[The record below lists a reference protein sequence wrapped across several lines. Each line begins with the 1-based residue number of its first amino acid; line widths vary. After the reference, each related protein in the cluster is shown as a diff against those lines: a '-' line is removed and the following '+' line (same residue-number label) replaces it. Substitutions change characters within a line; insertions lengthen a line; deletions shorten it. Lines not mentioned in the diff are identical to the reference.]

1 MATNVIMPQLGES
14 VVEGTIGRWLVQAG
28 DTVEQ
33 YAPLLEVSTDKVDTE
48 VPAPA
53 AGVVLKLYHA
63 EGETLHAGT
72 VLAVIGQPGEAV
84 PDAPAR
90 VDLHAVAEHADT
102 AEPALARP
110 TAASAPAAARDLGRI
125 SPVVARMAREHA
137 IDLQQ
142 VTGSGREGRITK
154 QDVLAYVE
162 QRDGAATPTP
172 AAEEELPPW
181 ERPGTGDLFK
191 PTDDLPLATSAPAPA
206 PTLPAPTLPAPP
218 APARPTAAPI
228 TPVAPAGGDE
238 QLVPHTR
245 LRKLIAEHMLAS
257 RRTSP
262 HVTTVFEADMSTV
275 AAHRKAHKAEFAAK
289 GVALTFTPYFI
300 QAMLAALK
308 AVPQANAV
316 YREDGLLL
324 KRRYHIGMAT
334 AIDDGLVVPV
344 IRDADELS
352 LLGLARAV
360 NDLAQRA
367 RAGQLKPDEI
377 QGSTFTITNHG
388 VSGSLF
394 AMPIINQPN
403 VGILGVGAIQKR
415 PVVISRGH
423 PVEPSGEDYL
433 AIRPMVYL
441 SFTFDHRVLD
451 GASGDAFASK
461 VKQVLE
467 GWR

>member
-14 VVEGTIGRWLVQAG
+14 VVEGTISRWLVQVG

-33 YAPLLEVSTDKVDTE
+33 YTPIMEVSTDKVDTE
-48 VPAPA
+48 VPAPV
-53 AGVVLKLYHA
+53 AGVMLRLYHP
-63 EGETLHAGT
+63 EGATVQAGT
-72 VLAVIGQPGEAV
+72 VIAAIGQAGEAV
-84 PDAPAR
+84 ADAPKP
-90 VDLHAVAEHADT
+90 VDLHAVAGELP
-102 AEPALARP
+102 AEMPAEDKPA
-110 TAASAPAAARDLGRI
+110 APAQPERRDLGRI
-125 SPVVARMAREHA
+125 SPVVARIAQEHDV
-137 IDLQQ
+137 DLYK
-142 VTGSGREGRITK
+142 VAGTGRDGRITK

-162 QRDGAATPTP
+162 TRERGGVGASISASSD
-172 AAEEELPPW
+172 EDLPPW
-181 ERPGTGDLFK
+181 ERPGSGDLFK
-191 PTDDLPLATSAPAPA
+191 PTDDLPLSTGAATPAPAPA
-206 PTLPAPTLPAPP
+206 TPS
-218 APARPTAAPI
+218 RPTAAP
-228 TPVAPAGGDE
+228 TAPGTDE
-238 QLVPHTR
+238 QLIPHTR

-262 HVTTVFEADMSTV
+262 HVSTVMEADMSAV
-275 AAHRKAHKAEFAAK
+275 VAHRAAHKAEFAAK

-300 QAMLAALK
+300 QAIVAALK

-352 LLGLARAV
+352 LQGLARAV

-388 VSGSLF
+388 TSGSLF

-451 GASGDAFASK
+451 GASGDAFVGTVKRVLDGWGK
-461 VKQVLE
+461 V
-467 GWR
+467 

>member
-14 VVEGTIGRWLVQAG
+14 VVEGTIGRWLVQPG
-28 DTVEQ
+28 DTVAE

-63 EGETLHAGT
+63 EGETLRAGT
-72 VLAVIGQPGEAV
+72 VLAVIGQPGEAA
-84 PDAPAR
+84 PDQPAM
-90 VDLHAVAEHADT
+90 VDLHAVAGHAPA
-102 AEPALARP
+102 AEPAGRP
-110 TAASAPAAARDLGRI
+110 APAAPPLPEARDLGRI

-137 IDLQQ
+137 VDLQQ

-154 QDVLAYVE
+154 QDVLAYLE
-162 QRDGAATPTP
+162 TRGQGAP
-172 AAEEELPPW
+172 AAPQAEEELPPW

-206 PTLPAPTLPAPP
+206 APAPT
-218 APARPTAAPI
+218 APARSAARSA
-228 TPVAPAGGDE
+228 APAGGDE

-262 HVTTVFEADMSTV
+262 HVTTVMEADMSAV
-275 AAHRKAHKAEFAAK
+275 VAHRAAHKAEFAAK
-289 GVALTFTPYFI
+289 GIALTFTPYFI
-300 QAMLAALK
+300 QAIVAALK

-316 YREDGLLL
+316 YRDDGLLL

-352 LLGLARAV
+352 LLGLARQV

-377 QGSTFTITNHG
+377 QGSTFTLTNHG
-388 VSGSLF
+388 TSGSLF

-433 AIRPMVYL
+433 AVRPMVYL

-451 GASGDAFASK
+451 GASGDAFVGT
-461 VKQVLE
+461 VKRVLE
-467 GWR
+467 GWERV

>member
-14 VVEGTIGRWLVQAG
+14 VVEGTISRWLVQVG
-28 DTVEQ
+28 DRVEQ
-33 YAPLLEVSTDKVDTE
+33 YTPIMEVSTDKVDTE
-48 VPAPA
+48 VPAPL
-53 AGVVLKLYHA
+53 AGVVLKLYHP
-63 EGETLHAGT
+63 EGATLQAGT
-72 VLAVIGQPGEAV
+72 VIAAIGQPGEAV
-84 PDAPAR
+84 ADQPAR
-90 VDLHAVAEHADT
+90 VDLHAASEAAPV
-102 AEPALARP
+102 EPE
-110 TAASAPAAARDLGRI
+110 AAAEAAAPGQPVGRDLGRI
-125 SPVVARMAREHA
+125 SPVVARIAQEHDV
-137 IDLQQ
+137 DLTK
-142 VTGSGREGRITK
+142 VAGTGRGGRITK

-162 QRDGAATPTP
+162 ARGRGGVSAPVP
-172 AAEEELPPW
+172 APSEEDLPPW
-181 ERPGTGDLFK
+181 ERPGSGDLFK
-191 PTDDLPLATSAPAPA
+191 PTDDLPLASSADASAPAPA
-206 PTLPAPTLPAPP
+206 APSRPA
-218 APARPTAAPI
+218 
-228 TPVAPAGGDE
+228 VAPAAPGTDE
-238 QLVPHTR
+238 QFVPHTR
-245 LRKLIAEHMLAS
+245 LRKLIADHMVAS

-262 HVTTVFEADMSTV
+262 HVTTVIEADMSAV
-275 AAHRKAHKAEFAAK
+275 VAHRAAHKGEFAAK

-300 QAMLAALK
+300 QAIVAALK

-352 LLGLARAV
+352 LQGLARAV

-377 QGSTFTITNHG
+377 QGSTFTLTNHG

-451 GASGDAFASK
+451 GASGDAFVVT
-461 VKQVLE
+461 VKGVLE
-467 GWR
+467 GWGGSESRI

>member
-14 VVEGTIGRWLVQAG
+14 VVEGTISRWLVQVG

-33 YAPLLEVSTDKVDTE
+33 YTPIMEVSTDKVDTE
-48 VPAPA
+48 VPAPL
-53 AGVVLKLYHA
+53 AGVVLKLYHP
-63 EGETLHAGT
+63 EGATLQAGT
-72 VLAVIGQPGEAV
+72 VIAAIGQPGEAV
-84 PDAPAR
+84 ADQPAR
-90 VDLHAVAEHADT
+90 VDLHAAIEATPVEPEAAAE
-102 AEPALARP
+102 
-110 TAASAPAAARDLGRI
+110 TAAPVQPVGRDLGRI
-125 SPVVARMAREHA
+125 SPVVARIAQEHDV
-137 IDLQQ
+137 DLTK
-142 VTGSGREGRITK
+142 VAGTGRDGRITK
-154 QDVLAYVE
+154 QDVLAFVE
-162 QRDGAATPTP
+162 ARERSVVGAPVSAPSD
-172 AAEEELPPW
+172 EDLPPW
-181 ERPGTGDLFK
+181 ERPGSGDLFK
-191 PTDDLPLATSAPAPA
+191 PTDDLPLSTGAATPTPAPA
-206 PTLPAPTLPAPP
+206 VLPQPT
-218 APARPTAAPI
+218 
-228 TPVAPAGGDE
+228 VAPAAAGADE

-262 HVTTVFEADMSTV
+262 HVSTVIEADMSAV
-275 AAHRKAHKAEFAAK
+275 VAHRSAHKAEAAAK
-289 GVALTFTPYFI
+289 GVALTFTPYFV
-300 QAMLAALK
+300 QAVVAALK

-316 YREDGLLL
+316 YRADGLLL

-352 LLGLARAV
+352 LLGLARVV
-360 NDLAQRA
+360 NDLALRA

-388 VSGSLF
+388 TSGSLF

-423 PVEPSGEDYL
+423 PVEPSAEDYL

-451 GASGDAFASK
+451 GAAGDAFVGT
-461 VKQVLE
+461 VKRVLE
-467 GWR
+467 GWGKV

>member
-14 VVEGTIGRWLVQAG
+14 VVEGTISRWLVQVG

-33 YAPLLEVSTDKVDTE
+33 YRPIMEVSTDKVDTE
-48 VPAPA
+48 VPAPV
-53 AGVVLKLYHA
+53 AGVVLKLYHP
-63 EGETLHAGT
+63 EGATVHAGT
-72 VLAVIGQPGEAV
+72 VIAAIGQAGEAV
-84 PDAPAR
+84 ADAPAR
-90 VDLHAVAEHADT
+90 VDLHAVAGE
-102 AEPALARP
+102 
-110 TAASAPAAARDLGRI
+110 APAVPAIAAEAPAQVKPGARDLGRI
-125 SPVVARMAREHA
+125 SPVVARIAQEHHV
-137 IDLQQ
+137 DLQQ
-142 VTGSGREGRITK
+142 VAGSGRDGRITK

-162 QRDGAATPTP
+162 ARERGAVAAP
-172 AAEEELPPW
+172 APAPADDDLPPW
-181 ERPGTGDLFK
+181 ERPGSGDLFK
-191 PTDDLPLATSAPAPA
+191 PTDDLPLSSSAAAPAPA
-206 PTLPAPTLPAPP
+206 PAASAAPLRPVA
-218 APARPTAAPI
+218 APA
-228 TPVAPAGGDE
+228 APATDE
-238 QLVPHTR
+238 QLVPHSR

-262 HVTTVFEADMSTV
+262 HVTTVVEADMSAAV
-275 AAHRKAHKAEFAAK
+275 AHRMAHKAEFAAK
-289 GVALTFTPYFI
+289 GVALTFTPYFV
-300 QAMLAALK
+300 QAVVAALK

-352 LLGLARAV
+352 LLGLARTV

-451 GASGDAFASK
+451 GASGDVFVGT
-461 VKQVLE
+461 VKRMLE
-467 GWR
+467 GWQ

>member
-14 VVEGTIGRWLVQAG
+14 VVEGTISRWLVQVG

-33 YAPLLEVSTDKVDTE
+33 YRPIMEVSTDKVDTE
-48 VPAPA
+48 VPAPV
-53 AGVVLKLYHA
+53 AGVVLKLYHP
-63 EGETLHAGT
+63 EGATVHAGT
-72 VLAVIGQPGEAV
+72 VIAAIGQAGEAV
-84 PDAPAR
+84 ADAPAR
-90 VDLHAVAEHADT
+90 VDLHAVAGE
-102 AEPALARP
+102 
-110 TAASAPAAARDLGRI
+110 APAVPAIAAEAPAQVKPGARDLGRI
-125 SPVVARMAREHA
+125 SPVVARIAQEHHV
-137 IDLQQ
+137 DLQQ
-142 VTGSGREGRITK
+142 VAGSGRDGRITK

-162 QRDGAATPTP
+162 ARERGAVAAP
-172 AAEEELPPW
+172 APAPADDDLPPW
-181 ERPGTGDLFK
+181 ERPGSGDLFK
-191 PTDDLPLATSAPAPA
+191 PTDDLPLSSSAAAPAPA
-206 PTLPAPTLPAPP
+206 PAASAAPLRPVA
-218 APARPTAAPI
+218 APA
-228 TPVAPAGGDE
+228 APATDE
-238 QLVPHTR
+238 QLVPHSR

-262 HVTTVFEADMSTV
+262 HVTTVVEADMSAAV
-275 AAHRKAHKAEFAAK
+275 AHRMAHKAEFAAK
-289 GVALTFTPYFI
+289 GVALTFTPYFV
-300 QAMLAALK
+300 QAVVAALK

-352 LLGLARAV
+352 LLGLARTV

-451 GASGDAFASK
+451 GASGDAFVGT
-461 VKQVLE
+461 VKRMLE
-467 GWR
+467 GWQ

>member
-14 VVEGTIGRWLVQAG
+14 VVEGTISRWLVQPG

-33 YAPLLEVSTDKVDTE
+33 YAPIMEVSTDKVDTE
-48 VPAPA
+48 VPAPV
-53 AGVVLKLYHA
+53 AGMVLKLYHP
-63 EGETLHAGT
+63 EGATVQAGT
-72 VLAVIGQPGEAV
+72 VIAAIGQAGEAV
-84 PDAPAR
+84 ADQPAR
-90 VDLHAVAEHADT
+90 VDLHAAGEAAPAEPVAE
-102 AEPALARP
+102 AEPA
-110 TAASAPAAARDLGRI
+110 APARSAGRDLGRI
-125 SPVVARMAREHA
+125 SPVVARIAQEHDV
-137 IDLQQ
+137 DLQQ

-154 QDVLAYVE
+154 QDVLAYIE
-162 QRDGAATPTP
+162 ARDHGAVGTPV
-172 AAEEELPPW
+172 AASSAASVADEDLPPW
-181 ERPGTGDLFK
+181 ERPGSGDLFK
-191 PTDDLPLATSAPAPA
+191 PTDDLPLSTGAAAPA
-206 PTLPAPTLPAPP
+206 PTPAPP
-218 APARPTAAPI
+218 SRA
-228 TPVAPAGGDE
+228 PVAPAALGADE
-238 QLVPHTR
+238 QLLPHTR

-262 HVTTVFEADMSTV
+262 HVTTVMEADMSAV
-275 AAHRKAHKAEFAAK
+275 VAHRAAHKAEFAAK
-289 GVALTFTPYFI
+289 GVALTFTPYFV
-300 QAMLAALK
+300 QAVVAALK

-352 LLGLARAV
+352 LLGLARTV

-388 VSGSLF
+388 TSGSLF

-451 GASGDAFASK
+451 GAAGDAFVGT
-461 VKQVLE
+461 VKRVLE
-467 GWR
+467 GWGKV

>member
-14 VVEGTIGRWLVQAG
+14 VVEGTISRWLVQVG

-33 YAPLLEVSTDKVDTE
+33 YSPIMEVSTDKVDTE
-48 VPAPA
+48 VPAPL
-53 AGVVLKLYHA
+53 AGVVLKLYHP
-63 EGETLHAGT
+63 EGATLQAGT
-72 VLAVIGQPGEAV
+72 VIAAIGQPGEAV
-84 PDAPAR
+84 ADQPAR
-90 VDLHAVAEHADT
+90 VDLHAAGEAAP
-102 AEPALARP
+102 AEPE
-110 TAASAPAAARDLGRI
+110 AATGTDAPVQPAGRDLGRI
-125 SPVVARMAREHA
+125 SPVVARIAQEHNV
-137 IDLQQ
+137 DLSQ
-142 VTGSGREGRITK
+142 VAGSGREGRITK

-162 QRDGAATPTP
+162 ARSQGQAAAPATAPT
-172 AAEEELPPW
+172 EEELPPW
-181 ERPGTGDLFK
+181 ERPGSGDLFK
-191 PTDDLPLATSAPAPA
+191 PTDDLPLSTGAAAPAAA
-206 PTLPAPTLPAPP
+206 P
-218 APARPTAAPI
+218 AAPI
-228 TPVAPAGGDE
+228 RPAVAPAATGAEE
-238 QLVPHTR
+238 QMVPHTR

-262 HVTTVFEADMSTV
+262 HVTTVMEADMSTV
-275 AAHRKAHKAEFAAK
+275 VAHRSAHKAEFAAK
-289 GVALTFTPYFI
+289 GVALTFTPYFV
-300 QAMLAALK
+300 QAVVAALK
-308 AVPQANAV
+308 AVPRANAI

-352 LLGLARAV
+352 LLGLARTV

-388 VSGSLF
+388 TSGSLF

-451 GASGDAFASK
+451 GAAGDAFVGT
-461 VKQVLE
+461 VKRVLE
-467 GWR
+467 GWGRSESRI

>member
-14 VVEGTIGRWLVQAG
+14 VVEGTISRWLVQPG

-33 YAPLLEVSTDKVDTE
+33 YAPLMEVSTDKVDTE
-48 VPAPA
+48 VPAPV
-53 AGVVLKLYHA
+53 AGVVLKLYHP
-63 EGETLHAGT
+63 EGATLQAGT
-72 VLAVIGQPGEAV
+72 VIAAIGQAGEAV
-84 PDAPAR
+84 ADQPVR
-90 VDLHAVAEHADT
+90 VDLHAAGEAAP
-102 AEPALARP
+102 AEPV
-110 TAASAPAAARDLGRI
+110 AAAEAAAPAGSARLHLGRI
-125 SPVVARMAREHA
+125 SPVVARIAQEHNV
-137 IDLQQ
+137 DLSQ
-142 VTGSGREGRITK
+142 VAGSGREGRITK

-162 QRDGAATPTP
+162 ARERGAVGASVSAPSD
-172 AAEEELPPW
+172 EDLPPW
-181 ERPGTGDLFK
+181 ERPGSGDLFK
-191 PTDDLPLATSAPAPA
+191 PTDDLPLSTGAAVPAPAPA
-206 PTLPAPTLPAPP
+206 APSRPA
-218 APARPTAAPI
+218 
-228 TPVAPAGGDE
+228 VAPAAAGADE
-238 QLVPHTR
+238 QLIPHTR

-262 HVTTVFEADMSTV
+262 HVSTVMEADMSAV
-275 AAHRKAHKAEFAAK
+275 VAHRSAHKAEFAAK
-289 GVALTFTPYFI
+289 GVALTFTPYFV
-300 QAMLAALK
+300 QAVVAALK
-308 AVPQANAV
+308 AVPRANAV

-324 KRRYHIGMAT
+324 KRRCHIGMAT

-344 IRDADELS
+344 IHDADELS

-388 VSGSLF
+388 TSGSLF

-403 VGILGVGAIQKR
+403 VGILGIGAIQKR

-451 GASGDAFASK
+451 GAAGDAFVGT
-461 VKQVLE
+461 VKRVLE
-467 GWR
+467 G

>member
-14 VVEGTIGRWLVQAG
+14 VVEGTIGRWLVQPG
-28 DTVEQ
+28 DTVAQ

-53 AGVVLKLYHA
+53 AGVVLRLYHA

-90 VDLHAVAEHADT
+90 VDLHAVAEQSSA
-102 AEPALARP
+102 AEPAGQATP
-110 TAASAPAAARDLGRI
+110 AAPAQPETRDLGRI
-125 SPVVARMAREHA
+125 SPVVARMAREHGV
-137 IDLQQ
+137 DLQR
-142 VTGSGREGRITK
+142 VPGTGRDGRITK
-154 QDVLAYVE
+154 QDVQAYLE
-162 QRDGAATPTP
+162 TRGQPAPAAAP
-172 AAEEELPPW
+172 AEEELPPW

-191 PTDDLPLATSAPAPA
+191 PTDDLPLATSAPAAPA
-206 PTLPAPTLPAPP
+206 PAAPARPAAAPP
-218 APARPTAAPI
+218 APT
-228 TPVAPAGGDE
+228 GGDE

-262 HVTTVFEADMSTV
+262 HVSTVMEADMSAV
-275 AAHRKAHKAEFAAK
+275 VAHRTAHKGEFAAK

-300 QAMLAALK
+300 QAIVAALK

-352 LLGLARAV
+352 LLGLARQV

-377 QGSTFTITNHG
+377 QGSTFTLTNHG
-388 VSGSLF
+388 TSGSLF

-403 VGILGVGAIQKR
+403 IGILGVGAIQKR

-451 GASGDAFASK
+451 GASGDAFVGT
-461 VKQVLE
+461 VKRVLE
-467 GWR
+467 EWGEV

>member
-14 VVEGTIGRWLVQAG
+14 VVEGTISRWLVQVG

-33 YAPLLEVSTDKVDTE
+33 YTPIMEVSTDKVDTE
-48 VPAPA
+48 VPAPV
-53 AGVVLKLYHA
+53 AGVVLKLYHP
-63 EGETLHAGT
+63 EGATLQAGT
-72 VLAVIGQPGEAV
+72 VIAAIGQVGEAV
-84 PDAPAR
+84 ADAPER
-90 VDLHAVAEHADT
+90 VDLHAVAEEASPEPP
-102 AEPALARP
+102 AE
-110 TAASAPAAARDLGRI
+110 AAPVAPGQREGRDLGRI
-125 SPVVARMAREHA
+125 SPVVARIAREHDV
-137 IDLQQ
+137 DLHR
-142 VTGSGREGRITK
+142 VTGTGRDGRITK

-162 QRDGAATPTP
+162 ARSQGPAPAP
-172 AAEEELPPW
+172 AAADEELPPW
-181 ERPGTGDLFK
+181 ERPGSGDLFK
-191 PTDDLPLATSAPAPA
+191 PTDDLPLTTS
-206 PTLPAPTLPAPP
+206 
-218 APARPTAAPI
+218 TAAP
-228 TPVAPAGGDE
+228 VQKAQARKAPPPAATGADE

-262 HVTTVFEADMSTV
+262 HVTTVMEADMSAV
-275 AAHRKAHKAEFAAK
+275 VAHRSAHKAEAAAK
-289 GVALTFTPYFI
+289 GVLLTFTSYFV
-300 QAMLAALK
+300 QAVVAALK

-324 KRRYHIGMAT
+324 KRRCHIGMAT

-344 IRDADELS
+344 IHDADNLS
-352 LLGLARAV
+352 LLGLARTV

-367 RAGQLKPDEI
+367 RAGQLKPDEV

-423 PVEPSGEDYL
+423 AVEPSGEDYL

-451 GASGDAFASK
+451 GASGDAFVGT
-461 VKQVLE
+461 VKRVLE
-467 GWR
+467 EWR

>member
-14 VVEGTIGRWLVQAG
+14 VVEGTISRWLVQVG

-33 YAPLLEVSTDKVDTE
+33 YRPIMEVSTDKVDTE
-48 VPAPA
+48 VPAPV
-53 AGVVLKLYHA
+53 AGVVLKLYHP
-63 EGETLHAGT
+63 EGATVHAGT
-72 VLAVIGQPGEAV
+72 VIAAIGQAGEAV
-84 PDAPAR
+84 ADAPAR
-90 VDLHAVAEHADT
+90 VDLHAVAGE
-102 AEPALARP
+102 
-110 TAASAPAAARDLGRI
+110 APAVPAIAAEAPAQVKPGARDLGRI
-125 SPVVARMAREHA
+125 SPVVARIAQEHHV
-137 IDLQQ
+137 DLQQ
-142 VTGSGREGRITK
+142 VAGSGRDGRITK

-162 QRDGAATPTP
+162 ARERGAVAAP
-172 AAEEELPPW
+172 APAPADDDLPPW
-181 ERPGTGDLFK
+181 ERPGSGDLFK
-191 PTDDLPLATSAPAPA
+191 PTDDLPLSSSAAAPAPA
-206 PTLPAPTLPAPP
+206 PAASAAPLRPVA
-218 APARPTAAPI
+218 APA
-228 TPVAPAGGDE
+228 APATDE
-238 QLVPHTR
+238 QLVPHSR

-262 HVTTVFEADMSTV
+262 HVTTVVEADMSAAV
-275 AAHRKAHKAEFAAK
+275 AHRMAHKAEFAAK
-289 GVALTFTPYFI
+289 GVALTFTPYFV
-300 QAMLAALK
+300 QAVVAALK

-352 LLGLARAV
+352 LLGLARTV

-451 GASGDAFASK
+451 GASGDAFVGT
-461 VKQVLE
+461 VKRVLE
-467 GWR
+467 GWT

>member
-1 MATNVIMPQLGES
+1 MTTNVIMPQLGES
-14 VVEGTIGRWLVQAG
+14 VVEGTIGRWLVQPG
-28 DTVEQ
+28 DAVAQ

-63 EGETLHAGT
+63 EGETLRAGT
-72 VLAVIGQPGEAV
+72 VLAVIGQAGEAA
-84 PDAPAR
+84 PDQPAM
-90 VDLHAVAEHADT
+90 VDLHAVPGHTSAV
-102 AEPALARP
+102 EPAAP
-110 TAASAPAAARDLGRI
+110 AGQPAPAALPQPEAHDLGRI

-137 IDLQQ
+137 VDLQQ
-142 VTGSGREGRITK
+142 VAGTGRDGRITK
-154 QDVLAYVE
+154 QDVQAYLE
-162 QRDGAATPTP
+162 TRGQAAP
-172 AAEEELPPW
+172 AAPQADDDLPPW

-191 PTDDLPLATSAPAPA
+191 PTDDLPLATSAPASAAPA
-206 PTLPAPTLPAPP
+206 SA
-218 APARPTAAPI
+218 APARPAARPA
-228 TPVAPAGGDE
+228 APAGADE
-238 QLVPHTR
+238 QLAPHTR

-262 HVTTVFEADMSTV
+262 HVTTVMEADMSAV
-275 AAHRKAHKAEFAAK
+275 VAHRAAHKAEFAAK
-289 GVALTFTPYFI
+289 GIALTFTPYFI
-300 QAMLAALK
+300 QAIVAALK

-316 YREDGLLL
+316 YRDDGLLL

-352 LLGLARAV
+352 LLGLARQV

-377 QGSTFTITNHG
+377 QGSTFTLTNHG
-388 VSGSLF
+388 TSGSLF

-451 GASGDAFASK
+451 GASGDAFVGT
-461 VKQVLE
+461 VKRVLE
-467 GWR
+467 EWQ

>member
-14 VVEGTIGRWLVQAG
+14 VVEGTIGRWLVQVG

-53 AGVVLKLYHA
+53 AGVVLRIYHA
-63 EGETLHAGT
+63 EGETLQAGA
-72 VLAVIGQPGEAV
+72 VLAAIGQAGEAV
-84 PDAPAR
+84 PDAPAP
-90 VDLHAVAEHADT
+90 VDLHAAAG
-102 AEPALARP
+102 EPAAQTSP
-110 TAASAPAAARDLGRI
+110 KPASPAPAQPERRELGRI
-125 SPVVARMAREHA
+125 SPVVARIAREHDV
-137 IDLQQ
+137 DLQQ
-142 VTGSGREGRITK
+142 VPGTGRDGRITK
-154 QDVLAYVE
+154 QDVLAYIEGRGQTASVTASGE
-162 QRDGAATPTP
+162 D
-172 AAEEELPPW
+172 ELPPW

-191 PTDDLPLATSAPAPA
+191 PTDDLPLTTGEPAPVPALTASTRRATTPAAPAS
-206 PTLPAPTLPAPP
+206 
-218 APARPTAAPI
+218 
-228 TPVAPAGGDE
+228 GDE
-238 QLVPHTR
+238 QLAPHTR

-262 HVTTVFEADMSTV
+262 HVTTVMEADMSAV
-275 AAHRKAHKAEFAAK
+275 VAHRTAHKAEFAAK

-300 QAMLAALK
+300 QAIVAALK

-316 YREDGLLL
+316 YRDDGLLL

-344 IRDADELS
+344 IRDADEIS

-377 QGSTFTITNHG
+377 QGSTFTLTNHG

-451 GASGDAFASK
+451 GASGDAFVGM
-461 VKQVLE
+461 VKGVLE
-467 GWR
+467 GWGKV

>member
-14 VVEGTIGRWLVQAG
+14 VVEGTISRWLVQVG

-33 YAPLLEVSTDKVDTE
+33 YSPIMEVSTDKVDTE
-48 VPAPA
+48 VPAPV
-53 AGVVLKLYHA
+53 AGVVLKLYHP
-63 EGETLHAGT
+63 EGATLQAGT
-72 VLAVIGQPGEAV
+72 VIAAIGQPGEAV
-84 PDAPAR
+84 ADRPAR
-90 VDLHAVAEHADT
+90 VDLHAAGEAAP
-102 AEPALARP
+102 AEPAAEAKQAVQAQP
-110 TAASAPAAARDLGRI
+110 ETRDLGRI
-125 SPVVARMAREHA
+125 SPVVARIAQEHSV
-137 IDLQQ
+137 DLSQ

-162 QRDGAATPTP
+162 ARERGAVGAPV
-172 AAEEELPPW
+172 AAPSEDDLPPW
-181 ERPGTGDLFK
+181 ERPGSGDLFK
-191 PTDDLPLATSAPAPA
+191 PTDDLPLSTGAAVPAPAPA
-206 PTLPAPTLPAPP
+206 APSRPA
-218 APARPTAAPI
+218 
-228 TPVAPAGGDE
+228 VAPAAAGADE
-238 QLVPHTR
+238 QLIPHTR

-262 HVTTVFEADMSTV
+262 HVTTVMEADMSAV
-275 AAHRKAHKAEFAAK
+275 VAHRSAHKAEAATK
-289 GVALTFTPYFI
+289 GVTLTFTPYFV
-300 QAMLAALK
+300 QAVVAALK
-308 AVPQANAV
+308 AVPRANAV

-324 KRRYHIGMAT
+324 KRRCHIGMAT

-344 IRDADELS
+344 IHDADELS
-352 LLGLARAV
+352 LLGLARQV

-388 VSGSLF
+388 TGGSLF

-403 VGILGVGAIQKR
+403 VGILGIGAIQKR

-423 PVEPSGEDYL
+423 PVEPSAEDYL

-451 GASGDAFASK
+451 GAAGDAFVGM
-461 VKQVLE
+461 VKRVLE
-467 GWR
+467 GWK